1 MLIPHDSRC
10 ISKSVLL
17 LPSAGSNLYMIP
29 VHIQW
34 KTGIASVPA
43 KLMDPDLAVTP
54 GQKEGHK
61 RLTVES
67 LPRVTNRFFVAL
79 QMIDHQHFTN
89 QPLMLHFSRSGPQGE
104 KHRKKRTCHENPHLN
119 GGYTP
124 MKTNMTG
131 WKVSSFNRNYIFNW
145 WFFDCHV
152 CFPEVSNS
160 FIRPY
165 FLGGIG
171 IGELWGSLDS
181 H

>member
-1 MLIPHDSRC
+1 MKNRNCFCARVS
-10 ISKSVLL
+10 
-17 LPSAGSNLYMIP
+17 
-29 VHIQW
+29 
-34 KTGIASVPA
+34 
-43 KLMDPDLAVTP
+43 KLMDPDLAVTSA
-54 GQKEGHK
+54 K
-61 RLTVES
+61 RKATKGLRWNPYLGS
-67 LPRVTNRFFVAL
+67 QIFFCCTPN
-79 QMIDHQHFTN
+79 DWHQHFTN

-104 KHRKKRTCHENPHLN
+104 KHPKKRTCHENPHLN